1 MEDAEEIKMKTT
13 QFKQFFYLLAL
24 LVSTSSVLADTNRT
38 FAVIMPES
46 VDGRWYWYSTP
57 MKQHIVQ
64 AQIEKALIRAGHK
77 VLHVSDNASLQ
88 GLFDGRTFL
97 KQETINERAKAAGV
111 THIISGAAT
120 ATGTDRSTAYGI
132 PVYRSRA
139 NLSAR
144 ITETATSSIVA
155 VETTD
160 ATEGGQGYLEAGKLA
175 LKSGAKSMGD
185 ALLKAIRKLDR
196 DQ

>member
-1 MEDAEEIKMKTT
+1 MKTT
-13 QFKQFFYLLAL
+13 QFRRSLLLITLIVGTLPLFAE
-24 LVSTSSVLADTNRT
+24 TNRS

-46 VDGRWYWYSTP
+46 IDGRWFWYSTP
-57 MKQHIVQ
+57 LKQHIVQ
-64 AQIEKALIRAGHK
+64 AQIEKSLLRAGHK
-77 VLHVSDNASLQ
+77 VINVRDNESLQ
-88 GLFDGRTFL
+88 GLFDGRTFA
-97 KQETINERAKAAGV
+97 KQQTINEQAKAAGV

-120 ATGTDRSTAYGI
+120 ASGTDRTTSYGV

-144 ITETATSSIVA
+144 ITETATGAILA
-155 VETTD
+155 VETTE
-160 ATEGGQGYLEAGKLA
+160 ATEGGQGYLDAGKLA
-175 LKSGAKSMGD
+175 LKSGAKNMGD